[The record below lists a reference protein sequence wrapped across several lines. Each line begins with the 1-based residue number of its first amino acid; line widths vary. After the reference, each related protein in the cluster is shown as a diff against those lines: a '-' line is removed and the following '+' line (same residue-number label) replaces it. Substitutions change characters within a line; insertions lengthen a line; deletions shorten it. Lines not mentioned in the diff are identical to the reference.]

1 MNVVAYYRVST
12 KSQGESGLGIDA
24 QKEYVRIAAEQQGWV
39 IVAEYTDVGV
49 SGSVHPLERPE
60 AVKAFAH
67 GLPVIAAKLDRIS
80 RDVEHIAGLMKRAQF
95 KVATMP
101 DADSFQLHIYAV
113 LAEQERKF
121 ISERTKAALKSLEAR
136 SNAGD
141 VVAQEKVARRNA
153 ALAKGRAT
161 LNRAKGH
168 ATQKEQADERANS
181 LKDAIELCILK
192 GAKSLQQIADCLTA
206 KGVPTARGG
215 SWSATAVMRVM
226 SRLELSISK

>member
-24 QKEYVRIAAEQQGWV
+24 QKEYVRIAAEQQGWN

-60 AVKAFAH
+60 ASKAFAH
-67 GLPVIAAKLDRIS
+67 GLTVVIPKLDRLS
-80 RDVEHIAGLMKRAQF
+80 RDVEHIAGLMKRNDF
-95 KVATMP
+95 IVATMP
-101 DADSFQLHIYAV
+101 EASTIQLHIYAV

-153 ALAKGRAT
+153 ALDKGRAT

-168 ATQKEQADERANS
+168 ATQQAQADERASN

-192 GAKSLQQIADCLTA
+192 GAKSLQQIADCLTV
-206 KGVPTARGG
+206 KGIPTARGG
-215 SWSATAVMRVM
+215 NWSATAVMRVM
-226 SRLELSISK
+226 NRLELTLVK